1 MWLSLDKPDPY
12 LILPIL
18 AAVFTFASTYLSS
31 MSQLETNASLKI
43 MNYVMPAMIF
53 FMGISLASSLS
64 LYWVVSNAFQTG
76 QTLLL
81 NNPFKIRKEREEA
94 ARQAKARERALE
106 RAKVLRK
113 REEKIKEVVQMPI
126 YEGNTI
132 EEATQKGLQALGLTK
147 EDVTIDVLD
156 EGKKDFR
163 SGKNLPKF
171 QWNQRLVSKSQ
182 KRSKKQWKI
191 LLLPMKQQQ
200 WKKQLRN

>member
-1 MWLSLDKPDPY
+1 
-12 LILPIL
+12 
-18 AAVFTFASTYLSS
+18 
-31 MSQLETNASLKI
+31 

-156 EGKKDFR
+156 EGKKGF
-163 SGKNLPKF
+163 
-171 QWNQRLVSKSQ
+171 
-182 KRSKKQWKI
+182 
-191 LLLPMKQQQ
+191 
-200 WKKQLRN
+200 

>member
-1 MWLSLDKPDPY
+1 MQPQLKALQQKYSSKDPETQRLFREEQQRLYAENNVNPYIGCLPLLVQLPIMMALYQAISRVPELKEGTFLWLSLDKPDPY

-81 NNPFKIRKEREEA
+81 NNPFKIRKER
-94 ARQAKARERALE
+94 RKQHVKPKHGSERLNE
-106 RAKVLRK
+106 QKVLRK
-113 REEKIKEVVQMPI
+113 
-126 YEGNTI
+126 
-132 EEATQKGLQALGLTK
+132 KGRKNKG
-147 EDVTIDVLD
+147 
-156 EGKKDFR
+156 GR
-163 SGKNLPKF
+163 SDADL
-171 QWNQRLVSKSQ
+171 
-182 KRSKKQWKI
+182 
-191 LLLPMKQQQ
+191 
-200 WKKQLRN
+200 